1 MFELQIYDSINEE
14 IRNLIQK
21 IVNENIEDEKI
32 KQSQKQAQ
40 KILFGLQIEVE
51 KEINDLKLNSEWD
64 TFTMAFYGETN
75 AGKSTLIETLR
86 ILLNEKTKSE
96 TRKKFRILIAEIKN
110 MNNEVNS
117 INKQIE
123 EKKIEINDTR
133 TKINENI
140 EEKEKY
146 IICNSELEIIAE
158 KLKNVCIEY
167 NVESDEFII
176 MEDNILKNVYSS
188 SMIKK
193 SIDQIKDK
201 CKIAIQKIEEEN
213 KIISNKILEKHN
225 IFVKELEEILEKL
238 HTELKMK
245 KNKRNLILKLL
256 YSLFGKEDREE
267 KLIEE
272 KEKILTEEKERIK
285 ESLEIQNEKKLE
297 LINKEKENKKLEID
311 TVIKEEKNNINN
323 KFKEYIYKIK
333 ENRKK
338 INEIEISNK
347 ELSKTLKKEKNNIE
361 SKEKR
366 KKELERETLEKES
379 ALEKYQDGMIIGN
392 GLSDFTREN
401 IEYKFDL
408 GNQKFNIIDMP
419 GIEGKEEIVVNSI
432 TRALK
437 KAHMVFYVTRK
448 AAPPQAGDENRKG
461 TIEKIKEQLGSQ
473 TEVRTIYN
481 KSITNKKQLS
491 NVLITED
498 EKIGLKEM
506 DKKMKEILKDNYVG
520 SLVISAKLSYLAIS
534 ECLLSKNIDYKK
546 RSEFLDSFSAE
557 KLLNIS
563 GMKQFFDDL
572 ERNLVFNYKEKIKK
586 SNYNKIKYILNKVI
600 NHLDEN
606 EKNTA
611 EISKKFKEQIE
622 NSKEQI
628 NNKIIDL
635 ENKFYKI
642 KSKTLNN
649 FLNTTTKEVYDYIDR
664 DITKSELEKKLKEI
678 IIKNQ
683 TVIEK
688 EFKEKSDENIAEF
701 KEAIKEI
708 ANNLKKYL
716 ENILSYNFKFNS
728 IDDFEI
734 NLDIDI
740 GVKIGKLLMVIIG
753 GILMFWNPMGWVGMT
768 LGAISIFLGVID
780 AIGGFFSKE
789 HKKAQQR
796 KSVDRNIKDIVEK
809 LNEKIDE
816 KIDEV
821 MFEIKNKMKVI
832 THELEIPL
840 NQIKKINEE
849 LSLTKNKI
857 MKISKEKIK

>member
-1 MFELQIYDSINEE
+1 
-14 IRNLIQK
+14 
-21 IVNENIEDEKI
+21 
-32 KQSQKQAQ
+32 
-40 KILFGLQIEVE
+40 
-51 KEINDLKLNSEWD
+51 
-64 TFTMAFYGETN
+64 
-75 AGKSTLIETLR
+75 
-86 ILLNEKTKSE
+86 
-96 TRKKFRILIAEIKN
+96 
-110 MNNEVNS
+110 
-117 INKQIE
+117 
-123 EKKIEINDTR
+123 
-133 TKINENI
+133 
-140 EEKEKY
+140 
-146 IICNSELEIIAE
+146 
-158 KLKNVCIEY
+158 
-167 NVESDEFII
+167 
-176 MEDNILKNVYSS
+176 
-188 SMIKK
+188 
-193 SIDQIKDK
+193 
-201 CKIAIQKIEEEN
+201 
-213 KIISNKILEKHN
+213 
-225 IFVKELEEILEKL
+225 
-238 HTELKMK
+238 
-245 KNKRNLILKLL
+245 
-256 YSLFGKEDREE
+256 
-267 KLIEE
+267 
-272 KEKILTEEKERIK
+272 
-285 ESLEIQNEKKLE
+285 
-297 LINKEKENKKLEID
+297 
-311 TVIKEEKNNINN
+311 
-323 KFKEYIYKIK
+323 
-333 ENRKK
+333 
-338 INEIEISNK
+338 
-347 ELSKTLKKEKNNIE
+347 
-361 SKEKR
+361 
-366 KKELERETLEKES
+366 
-379 ALEKYQDGMIIGN
+379 
-392 GLSDFTREN
+392 
-401 IEYKFDL
+401 
-408 GNQKFNIIDMP
+408 MP

-432 TRALK
+432 IRALK

-448 AAPPQAGDENRKG
+448 AAPPQAGDGNRKG

-491 NVLITED
+491 NALITED

-563 GMKQFFDDL
+563 GMKQFFDNL

-586 SNYNKIKYILNKVI
+586 SNYTKIKYILDKVI
-600 NHLDEN
+600 NYLDEN

-649 FLNTTTKEVYDYIDR
+649 FVNTTTKKMYDYIDC
-664 DITKSELEKKLKEI
+664 DITKSELERKLKAK

-728 IDDFEI
+728 TDDFKI

-740 GVKIGKLLMVIIG
+740 GIKIGKLIMVIIG
-753 GILMFWNPMGWVGMT
+753 GILMFWNPIGWIGMI

-780 AIGGFFSKE
+780 AVGSFFSKE
-789 HKKAQQR
+789 YKKAQQR
-796 KSVDRNIKDIVEK
+796 KSVDRNIKNIVEK
-809 LNEKIDE
+809 LNGKIDE

-821 MFEIKNKMKVI
+821 MFEIKDKMKYI

-840 NQIKKINEE
+840 NQIMKINEE
-849 LSLTKNKI
+849 LSTTKNQI